1 MTWCDQDEDELEE
14 ECPEPEDS
22 LNGCQ
27 GIVTS
32 HTTWK

>member
-14 ECPEPEDS
+14 ESPEPVDS

-32 HTTWK
+32 QATWK